1 MPGGRGAE
9 ATAVKRVEGLDKLTG
24 AERYVDDLT
33 IPGCL
38 WGMTVRS
45 PAPRGRVREVRFGTA
60 VDWSEFTIVDQTDI
74 PGENAIK
81 LLETDQP
88 VLAGSAVRHVHE
100 PVLLLAH
107 ESREMCR
114 RGVAAVE
121 IVVESEDPIF
131 DFRLSPTPD
140 QIQHGSD
147 NVLKR
152 LSIVKGDVEAALAA
166 ATYVVE
172 GAYETGAQE
181 HVYLET
187 QGMVAWV
194 EDDGAVVV
202 KGSMQCPYYIHAAL
216 THALGRDDDGVRVIH
231 APTGGGFGGKEEY
244 PSTIAAHA
252 ALLALKAGRPV
263 KIIYDRGEDM
273 AATTKRH
280 PAQVRHR
287 TGLDAEGRL
296 LAQDIEVDLDGGA
309 YVTLSP
315 VVLSRAIIHAAGP
328 YSCDNVRIVG
338 RAMLTNSVPY
348 GAFRGFGAPQ
358 SQFANER
365 HMDIVASR
373 IGMDPAELRRIN
385 LLREGETTS
394 TGQVISDGAD
404 RIEVLDAALRHAEY
418 AKRQE
423 RHVAFN
429 AEHPYLR
436 RGIGL
441 ASFYHGA
448 GFTGAGEVYL
458 KSRVG
463 LAARP
468 DGSVA
473 VLAAST
479 EMGQGTTTV
488 FTQIAAERLGYA
500 DGDVSIV
507 EPDTAVV
514 PDSGPT
520 VASRTVMV
528 VGHLVERAC
537 DNLRARLEVAAD
549 GTGDELKTAIRQWY
563 ADHPGGS
570 LQVEAEYHKPE
581 WVEWDDEAYCGDA
594 YAAFS
599 WATYIAEVEVDL
611 RTCNTRVTDFVAV
624 QEVGRVMNETLA
636 RGQVQGGVVQ
646 GIGWA
651 LMEECKL
658 EAGAMRNNQLTNYI
672 IPTSVD
678 VPPVRVFFLQK
689 AGAPGP
695 GGAKGIGEMPIDGP
709 APAVINAVAA
719 ALGRQP
725 TSIPLTPERLFDM
738 LEDAS

>member
-1 MPGGRGAE
+1 M
-9 ATAVKRVEGLDKLTG
+9 KRIEGLAKLTG

-45 PAPRGRVREVRFGTA
+45 PAPRGRVREVRFGAA
-60 VDWSEFTIVDQTDI
+60 VDWSEFTIVDHTDI
-74 PGENAIK
+74 PGENVIK

-88 VLAGSAVRHVHE
+88 VLAGSVVRHVHE

-121 IVVESEDPIF
+121 IVVEPEDPIF
-131 DFRLSPTPD
+131 DFRMSPSRD

-147 NVLKR
+147 NVLKQ
-152 LSIVKGDVEAALAA
+152 LSIAKGDVEAALAA
-166 ATYVVE
+166 ATYVVQ
-172 GAYETGAQE
+172 GVYETGAQE

-194 EDDGAVVV
+194 EDNGAVAV

-216 THALGRDDDGVRVIH
+216 THALGRDDAGVRIIH

-263 KIIYDRGEDM
+263 KIVYDRGEDM

-296 LAQDIEVDLDGGA
+296 VAQDIEVDLDGGA

-338 RAMLTNSVPY
+338 RAMLTNTVPY

-365 HMDIVASR
+365 HMDVVATR

-385 LLREGETTS
+385 LLRDGETTS

-404 RIEVLDAALRHAEY
+404 RIDVLDAALRHAEY

-423 RHVAFN
+423 QHVAFN

-436 RGIGL
+436 RGVGL
-441 ASFYHGA
+441 ASFYHGC

-463 LAARP
+463 LATRP
-468 DGSVA
+468 DGSVT

-479 EMGQGTTTV
+479 EMGQGTATV

-500 DGDVSIV
+500 DGDVSIA
-507 EPDTAVV
+507 EPDTAKV

-528 VGHLVERAC
+528 VGHLLERAC
-537 DNLRARLEVAAD
+537 DELRVRLGVLSD
-549 GTGDELKTAIRQWY
+549 TVGDQLKATIRQWY

-570 LQVEAEYHKPE
+570 LRVEAEYRKPE
-581 WVEWDDEAYCGDA
+581 WVEWDDEAYRGDA

-651 LMEECKL
+651 LMEDCKL
-658 EAGAMRNNQLTNYI
+658 EGGAMRNNQLTNYI

>member
-1 MPGGRGAE
+1 M
-9 ATAVKRVEGLDKLTG
+9 
-24 AERYVDDLT
+24 
-33 IPGCL
+33 
-38 WGMTVRS
+38 
-45 PAPRGRVREVRFGTA
+45 
-60 VDWSEFTIVDQTDI
+60 
-74 PGENAIK
+74 
-81 LLETDQP
+81 
-88 VLAGSAVRHVHE
+88 
-100 PVLLLAH
+100 
-107 ESREMCR
+107 
-114 RGVAAVE
+114 
-121 IVVESEDPIF
+121 
-131 DFRLSPTPD
+131 
-140 QIQHGSD
+140 
-147 NVLKR
+147 
-152 LSIVKGDVEAALAA
+152 
-166 ATYVVE
+166 
-172 GAYETGAQE
+172 
-181 HVYLET
+181 
-187 QGMVAWV
+187 
-194 EDDGAVVV
+194 
-202 KGSMQCPYYIHAAL
+202 
-216 THALGRDDDGVRVIH
+216 
-231 APTGGGFGGKEEY
+231 
-244 PSTIAAHA
+244 
-252 ALLALKAGRPV
+252 
-263 KIIYDRGEDM
+263 
-273 AATTKRH
+273 
-280 PAQVRHR
+280 
-287 TGLDAEGRL
+287 
-296 LAQDIEVDLDGGA
+296 
-309 YVTLSP
+309 TLSP

-338 RAMLTNSVPY
+338 RAMLTNTVPY

-365 HMDIVASR
+365 HMDVVATR

-385 LLREGETTS
+385 LLRDGETTS

-404 RIEVLDAALRHAEY
+404 RIDVLDAALRHAEY

-423 RHVAFN
+423 QHVAFN

-436 RGIGL
+436 RGVGL
-441 ASFYHGA
+441 ASFYHGC

-463 LAARP
+463 LATRP
-468 DGSVA
+468 DGSVT

-479 EMGQGTTTV
+479 EMGQGTATV

-500 DGDVSIV
+500 DGDVSIA
-507 EPDTAVV
+507 EPDTAKV

-528 VGHLVERAC
+528 VGHLLERAC
-537 DNLRARLEVAAD
+537 DELRVRLGVLSD
-549 GTGDELKTAIRQWY
+549 TVGDQLKATIRQWY

-570 LQVEAEYHKPE
+570 LRVEAEYRKPE
-581 WVEWDDEAYCGDA
+581 WVEWDDEAYRGDA

-651 LMEECKL
+651 LMEDCKL
-658 EAGAMRNNQLTNYI
+658 EGGAMRNNQLTNYI

>member
-1 MPGGRGAE
+1 M
-9 ATAVKRVEGLDKLTG
+9 KRVEGLDKLTG
-24 AERYVDDLT
+24 AELYVDDLS
-33 IPGCL
+33 IDGCL

-45 PAPRGRVREVRFGTA
+45 PAPRGKVREVRFGDSI
-60 VDWSEFTIVDQTDI
+60 DWSGFTIVDHTDI
-74 PGENAIK
+74 PGGNAVK
-81 LLETDQP
+81 LLDTDQP
-88 VLAGSAVRHVHE
+88 VLAATEVRHLHE

-107 ESREMCR
+107 ESRQMCR
-114 RGVAAVE
+114 CGVAAVE
-121 IVVESEDPIF
+121 IVIEPEDPIF
-131 DFRLSPTPD
+131 DFRVTPSKG
-140 QIQHGSD
+140 QIQHEPD
-147 NVLKR
+147 NLLKR
-152 LSIVKGDVEAALAA
+152 LSIVKGDVESALAGA
-166 ATYVVE
+166 AHVVE
-172 GAYETGAQE
+172 GTYETGAQE
-181 HVYLET
+181 HVYLEN
-187 QGMVAWV
+187 QGMVAWLD
-194 EDDGAVVV
+194 DDGAVAV
-202 KGSMQCPYYIHAAL
+202 KGSMQCPYYVHAAL
-216 THALGRDDDGVRVIH
+216 MHALGRDEHGVRVVH

-244 PSTIAAHA
+244 PSMIAAHA

-263 KIIYDRGEDM
+263 KIVYDRGEDM

-280 PAQVRHR
+280 PAQIRHR
-287 TGLDAEGRL
+287 TGVDSDGRL

-328 YSCDNVRIVG
+328 YACDNVRIVG
-338 RAMLTNSVPY
+338 RAVLTNSVPC

-365 HMDIVASR
+365 HMDVVAHR
-373 IGMDPAELRRIN
+373 IGMDPAELRRAN
-385 LLREGETTS
+385 LLRDGETTS
-394 TGQVISDGAD
+394 TGQLIRDGAD
-404 RIEVLDAALRHAEY
+404 RVEVLDTALHHAEY
-418 AKRQE
+418 AVRRE
-423 RHVAFN
+423 RHRAFN

-441 ASFYHGA
+441 ASFYHGS

-463 LAARP
+463 LAGLP
-468 DGSVA
+468 DGRVA

-488 FTQIAAERLGYA
+488 FTQIAAERLGYGH
-500 DGDVSIV
+500 GDVSIA
-507 EPDTAVV
+507 EPDTAEV

-528 VGHLVERAC
+528 VGHLLEEAC
-537 DNLRARLEVAAD
+537 DNLRARLEVAPDTA
-549 GTGDELKTAIRQWY
+549 GDDLKAAIRQWHV
-563 ADHPGGS
+563 DHPGGS
-570 LQVEAEYHKPE
+570 LRVEAEYRKPE
-581 WVEWDDEAYCGDA
+581 WVEWDDETYCGDA

-599 WATYIAEVEVDL
+599 WAAYIAEVEVDL
-611 RTCNTRVTDFVAV
+611 RTYNTRVTDFVAV
-624 QEVGRVMNETLA
+624 QEVGRVMNQTLA

-678 VPPVRVFFLQK
+678 VPPVRVFFLQS

-709 APAVINAVAA
+709 APAVINAVAE

-725 TSIPLTPERLFDM
+725 MSIPLTPEHLFDL
-738 LEDAS
+738 LESSA

>member
-1 MPGGRGAE
+1 
-9 ATAVKRVEGLDKLTG
+9 
-24 AERYVDDLT
+24 
-33 IPGCL
+33 
-38 WGMTVRS
+38 
-45 PAPRGRVREVRFGTA
+45 
-60 VDWSEFTIVDQTDI
+60 
-74 PGENAIK
+74 
-81 LLETDQP
+81 
-88 VLAGSAVRHVHE
+88 
-100 PVLLLAH
+100 
-107 ESREMCR
+107 MCR

-121 IVVESEDPIF
+121 IVVEAEEPIF
-131 DFRLSPTPD
+131 DFRMSPASS
-140 QIQHGSD
+140 QVQHGTD
-147 NVLKR
+147 NVLKQ

-166 ATYVVE
+166 AANVVE
-172 GAYETGAQE
+172 GIYETGAQE
-181 HVYLET
+181 HVYLEN
-187 QGMVAWV
+187 QGMAAWL
-194 EDDGAVVV
+194 EDDGTVAV
-202 KGSMQCPYYIHAAL
+202 KGSMQCPYYVHAAL
-216 THALGRDDDGVRVIH
+216 THALGRGDDGIRVIH

-244 PSTIAAHA
+244 PSNIAAHA
-252 ALLALKAGRPV
+252 ALLALKARQPV
-263 KIIYDRGEDM
+263 KIVYDRGEDM

-296 LAQDIEVDLDGGA
+296 VAQDIEVDLDGGA

-338 RAMLTNSVPY
+338 RAVLTNSVPY

-365 HMDIVASR
+365 HMDVVAAR
-373 IGMDPAELRRIN
+373 IGIDPAELRRVN
-385 LLREGETTS
+385 LLRDGGTTS
-394 TGQVISDGAD
+394 TGQVISDAAD
-404 RIEVLDAALRHAEY
+404 RVEVLDAALRHAKY
-418 AKRQE
+418 TDRRQE
-423 RHVAFN
+423 HIAYN
-429 AEHPYLR
+429 SQHPYLR

-441 ASFYHGA
+441 ASFYHGS

-463 LAARP
+463 LRALP
-468 DGSVA
+468 DGSVT

-488 FTQIAAERLGYA
+488 FTQIAAERLGYS
-500 DGDVSIV
+500 DGDVSV
-507 EPDTAVV
+507 AEPDTAAV

-528 VGHLVERAC
+528 VGHLLERAC
-537 DNLRARLEVAAD
+537 DELRVRLGVALDTGGD
-549 GTGDELKTAIRQWY
+549 GLKKTIRQWY
-563 ADHPGGS
+563 AEHPEAS
-570 LQVEAEYHKPE
+570 LCVEVEYSKPE
-581 WVEWDDEAYCGDA
+581 WVQWDDEAYRGDA

-599 WATYIAEVEVDL
+599 WATYVAEVEVDL
-611 RTCNTRVTDFVAV
+611 RTYNTRVVDFVAV
-624 QEVGRVMNETLA
+624 QEVGRVINETLA

-678 VPPVRVFFLQK
+678 VPPVRVFFIQK

-709 APAVINAVAA
+709 APAILNAVAA
-719 ALGRQP
+719 ALGQQP
-725 TSIPLTPERLFDM
+725 TSIPLTAERLFDM
-738 LEDAS
+738 LECAS